1 MASPRLIPSLPRMK
15 GTVLQQQ
22 VADVADALYRRT
34 DDVSILLAGA
44 ISREVRLYRSAVP
57 VGLDVVVAACA
68 ANVRAI
74 LAGIAADADFDV
86 AAATEVGVERARDGV
101 PLSSVMEAYRV
112 GFRRLWEAGVAE
124 AANRPS
130 MNGDALCAWTAKLM
144 SAQDVFTAAMAAGY
158 RREQSRRVVGDE
170 TRRSVLVDAL
180 LHGRLFERS
189 SVWEAADYLGLPS
202 AGPFVVMAADVGDAG
217 AEALPGIAS
226 KLRSLDVFSA
236 WRLLPD
242 LQAGI
247 VQVKTE
253 RHQAAVLALLG
264 RMATGRVGVS
274 ARFTDLRD
282 AAQGLHQA
290 RVTLRGRPDPGS
302 PVSVFDG
309 SILATAA
316 ISAPEVMVKLATPT
330 MECFADLA
338 DDEREVL
345 LETFQAWLDHDG
357 SMRLVGEALFCH
369 PNTVRYRMHRIE
381 QRTGRSLTRPRDVAE
396 LCLAFEV
403 HRRLM

>member
-1 MASPRLIPSLPRMK
+1 MK
-15 GTVLQQQ
+15 GNVLQQQ

-34 DDVSILLAGA
+34 DDVSILLARA

-57 VGLDVVVAACA
+57 VPFDVVMAACA
-68 ANVRAI
+68 ANVSAI
-74 LAGIAADADFDV
+74 LAAIAADADFD
-86 AAATEVGVERARDGV
+86 ATAATEVGIERARDGV

-112 GFRRLWEAGVAE
+112 GFRRLWDAVVTE

-130 MNGDALCAWTAKLM
+130 MNGDGLRALTAKLLT
-144 SAQDVFTAAMAAGY
+144 AQDVFTDAMAAGY
-158 RREQSRRVVGDE
+158 RHEHAGQLVGDA
-170 TRRSVLVDAL
+170 TKRSVLIDAL

-202 AGPFVVMAADVGDAG
+202 GGPFVVIAADVDGSG
-217 AEALPGIAS
+217 ADPLPDVES

-253 RHQAAVLALLG
+253 RHHATVLALMT

-274 ARFTDLRD
+274 ARFNDLRD

-290 RVTLRGRPDPGS
+290 RVTLQGRADPGS

-316 ISAPEVMVKLATPT
+316 VSAPEVMVKLATPT

-338 DDEREVL
+338 DEEREVL
-345 LETFQAWLDHDG
+345 LETFRAWLDHDG
-357 SMRLVGEALFCH
+357 SMRSVGEALFCH

-381 QRTGRSLTRPRDVAE
+381 QRTGRSLTSPRDIAE